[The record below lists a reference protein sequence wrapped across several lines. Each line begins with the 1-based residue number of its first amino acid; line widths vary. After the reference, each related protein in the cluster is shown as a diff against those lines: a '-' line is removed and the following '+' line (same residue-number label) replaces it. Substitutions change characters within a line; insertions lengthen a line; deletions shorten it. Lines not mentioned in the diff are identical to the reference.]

1 MYVQGIVA
9 LLLVTADFPADA
21 HDSLALPATTACLD
35 TAVANGRATHSFSG
49 MAAVVVLDGRTV
61 YHRGLGTVSPTS
73 AQAVQPSTRF
83 RVGSITKMMTA
94 TAVLSLA
101 EEGRIHLH
109 SPVAQLLP
117 AFELNGEPGWMD
129 RLTAHRLLSHQGGIA
144 DSGNTVGPTDDGA
157 LAAAFYDPTFTSTVP
172 LLVAPGTFYNYSN
185 TNFMLA
191 GLLAETAAGT
201 PYRVLMR
208 QRVFK
213 PLGMK
218 RAAFLASEVA
228 ADNDV
233 AFGVGE
239 GGAPVYAPGAY
250 DDAVERPAGYVW
262 ASVDDLAKFITFIL
276 RGNRA
281 VLSGRMWRAMQ
292 TRQVNTYQVLDRQ
305 GYGYGLVIEEAAGF
319 PDTSGQLR
327 FYDGARVV
335 WHDGAIPGYTA
346 LLVTLP
352 RQQFGYAA
360 LVNGDVSNVFVN
372 LAPCMRTAA
381 VETIGRRLPPPSDFP
396 PPDIQRDRF
405 VDYVGEYADRVGIL
419 PGRAIVTLAP
429 DGNLHIQFP
438 ALDNAPLP
446 YDPVLSPVN
455 RDNFALNIAGT
466 SIRVTGFREGGSG
479 IVHLRT
485 RVTVLTRMPVPE
497 AAQRLAAPVV
507 DVVALKRAVREASR
521 ERDTLLPQ

>member
-1 MYVQGIVA
+1 
-9 LLLVTADFPADA
+9 
-21 HDSLALPATTACLD
+21 
-35 TAVANGRATHSFSG
+35 
-49 MAAVVVLDGRTV
+49 
-61 YHRGLGTVSPTS
+61 
-73 AQAVQPSTRF
+73 
-83 RVGSITKMMTA
+83 
-94 TAVLSLA
+94 
-101 EEGRIHLH
+101 
-109 SPVAQLLP
+109 
-117 AFELNGEPGWMD
+117 MD

-144 DSGNTVGPTDDGA
+144 DSGDTVGPTDDGA
-157 LAAAFYDPTFTSTVP
+157 LAAAFYDPAFTSTVP

-191 GLLAETAAGT
+191 GLLAETAAGK

-218 RAAFLASEVA
+218 RAALLPSEVA

-233 AFGVGE
+233 ALGVGA
-239 GGAPVYAPGAY
+239 GGSPVYAPDAY

-262 ASVDDLAKFITFIL
+262 ASVDDLAKLMTFIL
-276 RGNRA
+276 RGDRD
-281 VLSGRMWRAMQ
+281 VLSGRVWRAMQ
-292 TRQVNTYQVLDRQ
+292 TRQVNTFQALDIQ

-319 PDTSGQLR
+319 PDSSGRLR

-360 LVNGDVSNVFVN
+360 LVNGDVSNAFTN

-381 VETIGRRLPPPSDFP
+381 VETVGRRLPPPSDFP
-396 PPDIQRDRF
+396 PPDIQRERF
-405 VDYVGEYADRVGIL
+405 VDYTGEYADRVGIL

-429 DGNLHIQFP
+429 DGNLHIHFP
-438 ALDNAPLP
+438 ALDNAPESVP
-446 YDPVLSPVN
+446 YDPVLHPLN

-466 SIRVTGFREGGSG
+466 SIRMTGFREGGSG

-485 RVTVLTRMPVPE
+485 RVTVLTRMPVTQ
-497 AAQRLAAPVV
+497 AAQQLAAPIV
-507 DVVALKRAVREASR
+507 DVTTLKRAVRAASR